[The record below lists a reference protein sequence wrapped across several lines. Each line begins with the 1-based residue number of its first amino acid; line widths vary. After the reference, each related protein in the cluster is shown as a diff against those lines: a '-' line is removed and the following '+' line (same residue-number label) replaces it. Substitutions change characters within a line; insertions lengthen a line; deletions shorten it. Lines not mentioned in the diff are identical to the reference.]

1 MITSG
6 KFPVTVLCESFFLNC
21 IVHLTSDHHRPA
33 VASTAAQPKS
43 IAITNDTTVF
53 VVEIGTVEAFRSNQ
67 KVYDN
72 KPKYA
77 PSVVAAWKTTVAV
90 GAEVL
95 WF

>member
-1 MITSG
+1 VSLS
-6 KFPVTVLCESFFLNC
+6 FLTVLS
-21 IVHLTSDHHRPA
+21 ILTSSDHRRAA

-43 IAITNDTTVF
+43 ITITDDATVF

-67 KVYDN
+67 KVYNN
-72 KPKYA
+72 KPNYA
-77 PSVVAAWKTTVAV
+77 PSVVAAWKETVAI

>member
-1 MITSG
+1 
-6 KFPVTVLCESFFLNC
+6 VTVLCESFFHDS
-21 IVHLTSDHHRPA
+21 IVHSSSDHRRPA

-67 KVYDN
+67 KVYN
-72 KPKYA
+72 IKPNYA
-77 PSVVAAWKTTVAV
+77 PSVVAAWKETVAI

-95 WF
+95 

>member
-1 MITSG
+1 MSLS
-6 KFPVTVLCESFFLNC
+6 FLTVLS
-21 IVHLTSDHHRPA
+21 ILTSSDHRRPA

-43 IAITNDTTVF
+43 ITITDDATVF

-67 KVYDN
+67 KVYNN
-72 KPKYA
+72 KPNYA
-77 PSVVAAWKTTVAV
+77 PSVVAAWKETVAI